1 MYTCTLLAQ
10 LALLLPYPTTEVS
23 LCGLQIYHFR
33 ISKAQLF
40 LSKQCVCVYLISSIL
55 GRGWRTIILSLAL
68 VRTLGVKTK
77 QPLTWE
83 RKKDRRISS
92 QVAHIPTIIPG
103 TACHVVHLPNP
114 YHNLPKWGTWFILLP
129 PLYNSGYLELP
140 QSLFSSPSDV
150 IFIFPLKNHS
160 IIHEGETHDP

>member
-1 MYTCTLLAQ
+1 M
-10 LALLLPYPTTEVS
+10 
-23 LCGLQIYHFR
+23 
-33 ISKAQLF
+33 
-40 LSKQCVCVYLISSIL
+40 CVYLISSIL

-103 TACHVVHLPNP
+103 TACHVVHPPILITISPTG
-114 YHNLPKWGTWFILLP
+114 GTWFIFQP

-160 IIHEGETHDP
+160 IIEETCDPWISSDLDFLRARPQSYSNSLRLIGRIRL